1 MRLEVEAWNLPTI
14 KKLFKHFVNEFSAWL
29 NGLTEGPDNVRIK
42 LSAMFQGDKTVIRR
56 ALAAVLFFFGLALCA
71 SAQQL
76 VDKTVATVSDGSR
89 TELITL
95 SDLKWQLALQPNI
108 QLNPPS
114 SEDLNRALRLLIDQR
129 LFALEAERLPREP
142 ATKAEIN
149 AKINE
154 IVSYFPTPV
163 EFERRL
169 NLVGFKSVSDPN
181 FEQIIAQRI
190 NIDKYLA
197 FRFRSFIVITADDE
211 AQYYQNVFV
220 PEFRRRNA
228 GVIVP
233 SLDSKRAEIVESL
246 TEERVGQQIETFL
259 DEAKRRAEIV
269 ILSPV

>member
-1 MRLEVEAWNLPTI
+1 MFKGAETMI
-14 KKLFKHFVNEFSAWL
+14 K
-29 NGLTEGPDNVRIK
+29 R
-42 LSAMFQGDKTVIRR
+42 M
-56 ALAAVLFFFGLALCA
+56 FFGGYFLLSLCLIT
-71 SAQQL
+71 SAQQV
-76 VDKTVATVSDGSR
+76 VDKTVATISDGSR

-95 SDLKWQLALQPNI
+95 SDLKWQLALQPNVVI
-108 QLNPPS
+108 NPPS

-129 LFALEAERLPREP
+129 LFALEAERLPREAP
-142 ATKAEIN
+142 TKAEIT

-181 FEQIIAQRI
+181 FEQIVAQRI
-190 NIDKYLA
+190 AIDKYLD
-197 FRFRSFIVITADDE
+197 FRFRSFIVVTADDE
-211 AQYYQNVFV
+211 AQYYRNVYV

-233 SLDSKRAEIVESL
+233 SLENKRADIVEAL
-246 TEERVGQQIETFL
+246 TEERVAQQIETFL
-259 DEAKRRAEIV
+259 DEAKRRAEVV

>member
-1 MRLEVEAWNLPTI
+1 MIERILAGSFFL
-14 KKLFKHFVNEFSAWL
+14 L
-29 NGLTEGPDNVRIK
+29 GLCLLVSG
-42 LSAMFQGDKTVIRR
+42 
-56 ALAAVLFFFGLALCA
+56 
-71 SAQQL
+71 QQM

-95 SDLKWQLALQPNI
+95 SDLKWQLALQPNVTI
-108 QLNPPS
+108 NPPS

-154 IVSYFPTPV
+154 IVSYFPTPA

-181 FEQIIAQRI
+181 FEQIVAQRI
-190 NIDKYLA
+190 AIDKYLD

-211 AQYYQNVFV
+211 AQYYRNVYV

-233 SLDSKRAEIVESL
+233 SLDSRRAEIVEAL
-246 TEERVGQQIETFL
+246 TEERVASQIETFL

>member
-1 MRLEVEAWNLPTI
+1 M
-14 KKLFKHFVNEFSAWL
+14 FSTFLDAL
-29 NGLTEGPDNVRIK
+29 GRIIAGLI
-42 LSAMFQGDKTVIRR
+42 L
-56 ALAAVLFFFGLALCA
+56 LAACGSVL
-71 SAQQL
+71 SAQQV

-95 SDLKWQLALQPNI
+95 SDLRWQLALQPGVQI
-108 QLNPPS
+108 NPPS

-190 NIDKYLA
+190 AIDKYLS
-197 FRFRSFIVITADDE
+197 FRFRSFIVITAEDE
-211 AQYYQNVFV
+211 TRYYQDVYL

-233 SLDSKRAEIVESL
+233 TLPSRRTEIVETL
-246 TEERVGQQIETFL
+246 TEERVAEQIEAFL
-259 DEAKRRAEIV
+259 DEAKRRIEIV

>member
-1 MRLEVEAWNLPTI
+1 M
-14 KKLFKHFVNEFSAWL
+14 FKGAR
-29 NGLTEGPDNVRIK
+29 TMVRRV
-42 LSAMFQGDKTVIRR
+42 LSGG
-56 ALAAVLFFFGLALCA
+56 FFLLSVCILA
-71 SAQQL
+71 SAQQM

-95 SDLKWQLALQPNI
+95 SDLKWQLALQPNVSI
-108 QLNPPS
+108 NPPS

-129 LFALEAERLPREP
+129 LFALEAERLPREAP
-142 ATKAEIN
+142 TKAEIT

-169 NLVGFKSVSDPN
+169 NTVGFKSVSDPN
-181 FEQIIAQRI
+181 FEQIVAQRI
-190 NIDKYLA
+190 AIDKYLD

-211 AQYYQNVFV
+211 AQYYRNVYV

-233 SLDSKRAEIVESL
+233 SLDSKRAEIVDAL
-246 TEERVGQQIETFL
+246 TEERVAQQIETFL
-259 DEAKRRAEIV
+259 DEAKRRGEIV

>member
-1 MRLEVEAWNLPTI
+1 
-14 KKLFKHFVNEFSAWL
+14 
-29 NGLTEGPDNVRIK
+29 
-42 LSAMFQGDKTVIRR
+42 MFQGAKTIILGA
-56 ALAAVLFFFGLALCA
+56 ALSGSFLLSLCLTA
-71 SAQQL
+71 SAQQV
-76 VDKTVATVSDGSR
+76 VDKTVATISDGGR

-95 SDLKWQLALQPNI
+95 SDLRLQLALQPNV
-108 QLNPPS
+108 QLSPAS
-114 SEDLNRALRLLIDQR
+114 SEDLNRALQLLIDQR
-129 LFALEAERLPREP
+129 LFALEAERLPREAP
-142 ATKAEIN
+142 QKADIN

-181 FEQIIAQRI
+181 FERIVAQRI
-190 NIDKYLA
+190 VIDKYLD
-197 FRFRSFIVITADDE
+197 FRFRSFIVITAGDE
-211 AQYYQNVFV
+211 AQYYRNVYV
-220 PEFRRRNA
+220 PEFRRRNP

-233 SLDSKRAEIVESL
+233 ALESKRAEIVQSL

>member
-1 MRLEVEAWNLPTI
+1 M
-14 KKLFKHFVNEFSAWL
+14 FSTFLDAL
-29 NGLTEGPDNVRIK
+29 GRIIAGLI
-42 LSAMFQGDKTVIRR
+42 L
-56 ALAAVLFFFGLALCA
+56 LAACGSVL
-71 SAQQL
+71 SAQQI

-95 SDLKWQLALQPNI
+95 SDLRWQLALQPGVQI
-108 QLNPPS
+108 NPPS

-190 NIDKYLA
+190 AIDKYLS
-197 FRFRSFIVITADDE
+197 FRFRSFIVITAEDE
-211 AQYYQNVFV
+211 TRYYQDVYL

-233 SLDSKRAEIVESL
+233 TLPSRRTEIVETL
-246 TEERVGQQIETFL
+246 TEERVAEQIEAFL
-259 DEAKRRAEIV
+259 DEAKRRIEIV

>member
-1 MRLEVEAWNLPTI
+1 MD
-14 KKLFKHFVNEFSAWL
+14 S
-29 NGLTEGPDNVRIK
+29 G
-42 LSAMFQGDKTVIRR
+42 VIRVFR
-56 ALAAVLFFFGLALCA
+56 PAILGLVLFASLTVCGLA
-71 SAQQL
+71 QV
-76 VDKTVATVSDGSR
+76 VDKTVATVSDGGR

-95 SDLKWQLALQPNI
+95 SDLKWQLALQPNVSI
-108 QLNPPS
+108 NPPS

-154 IVSYFPTPV
+154 IVSYFPTPA

-169 NLVGFKSVSDPN
+169 RLVGFKSVSDPN

-190 NIDKYLA
+190 AIDKYLA
-197 FRFRSFIVITADDE
+197 FRFRSFIVITAEDE
-211 AQYYQNVFV
+211 AQYYRNVYV
-220 PEFRRRNA
+220 PEFRSRNV

-233 SLDSKRAEIVESL
+233 SLESRRAEIVNAL
-246 TEERVGQQIETFL
+246 TEERVAQQIETFL
-259 DEAKRRAEIV
+259 DETKRRAEIV